1 MKELTNLDL
10 YNNLSAD
17 IKTINIDQT
26 VDYELPTALLKERLA
41 AMDAKSLLILVQ
53 GLENIIKSF
62 LKYRKVI

>member
-26 VDYELPTALLKERLA
+26 VDYELPALLKERLA
-41 AMDAKSLLILVQ
+41 AMDALLILSTIQ
-53 GLENIIKSF
+53 DLRTSSNLS
-62 LKYRKVI
+62 

>member
-41 AMDAKSLLILVQ
+41 AMDANFLLSTIQDLRTSSKVSKSHLN
-53 GLENIIKSF
+53 G
-62 LKYRKVI
+62 

>member
-1 MKELTNLDL
+1 MWMKELTNLDL

-41 AMDAKSLLILVQ
+41 AMDAKL
-53 GLENIIKSF
+53 
-62 LKYRKVI
+62 

>member
-26 VDYELPTALLKERLA
+26 VDYELPTALLKERLW
-41 AMDAKSLLILVQ
+41 MPIPLLSTIQDLRTSSN
-53 GLENIIKSF
+53 LS
-62 LKYRKVI
+62 

>member
-41 AMDAKSLLILVQ
+41 AMDKSLNILSTIQ
-53 GLENIIKSF
+53 DLRTSSF

>member
-10 YNNLSAD
+10 YNLSAD

-41 AMDAKSLLILVQ
+41 AMDAKSLILSTIQ
-53 GLENIIKSF
+53 DLRTSSNLS
-62 LKYRKVI
+62 

>member
-1 MKELTNLDL
+1 VDEGTNLDL

-41 AMDAKSLLILVQ
+41 AMDAKSLLILSTIQ
-53 GLENIIKSF
+53 DLRTSSNLS
-62 LKYRKVI
+62 